1 PVARQD
7 PRKRAA
13 RCIGE
18 RAGAERRRRQRRRTS
33 TIVDAERVWV
43 LTRIPPGRDWP
54 DGSRPT
60 SPIRS
65 QHRVVT
71 PFALRSISLPPIIAR
86 PAVRAGAERQGS
98 ADLRRLRRPSA
109 MPVARGNSLADAV
122 VRPRRVGVGAIA
134 ANRGAKMRLARDEHM
149 VEALSAHA
157 AEETLA
163 DGVGVRLDPIAEHYC
178 AKCRRTFAAIWRSVI
193 LSTVSTPA
201 MRPPRSLLLRRFVS
215 SPFASPGPN
224 IRM

>member
-1 PVARQD
+1 MARFSFRS
-7 PRKRAA
+7 PRRAHVGRGEAPSRRRAA
-13 RCIGE
+13 GLRTGSHWSVVPISSHVNLTHCSDRRALAVLATRSLRATPQGGTRGE
-18 RAGAERRRRQRRRTS
+18 GRR
-33 TIVDAERVWV
+33 E
-43 LTRIPPGRDWP
+43 
-54 DGSRPT
+54 
-60 SPIRS
+60 
-65 QHRVVT
+65 
-71 PFALRSISLPPIIAR
+71 
-86 PAVRAGAERQGS
+86 QGS
-98 ADLRRLRRPSA
+98 LRPRRRPST
-109 MPVARGNSLADAV
+109 MWPVGNSLADAL
-122 VRPRRVGVGAIA
+122 VRPCRVGVGAIA

-157 AEETLA
+157 AEEDLA

-224 IRM
+224 IRMDSASPMHAITAS